1 LIVTLSKILAA
12 RQKLATQPRLPR
24 LREPRRTLMV
34 LMVQMVT
41 LVTSIIVT
49 MMKKPELLRRS
60 KRFTKKK
67 INKLRRI

>member
-24 LREPRRTLMV
+24 LREPRRTLKI
-34 LMVQMVT
+34 LMVT

-49 MMKKPELLRRS
+49 MTKKSELLRRS

-67 INKLRRI
+67 KNKLRRI